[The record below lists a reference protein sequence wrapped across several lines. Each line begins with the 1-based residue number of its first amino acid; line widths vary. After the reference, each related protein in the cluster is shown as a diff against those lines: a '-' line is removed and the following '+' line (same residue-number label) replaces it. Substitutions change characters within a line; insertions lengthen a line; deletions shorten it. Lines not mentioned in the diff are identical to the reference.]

1 MEKKKNRQKEIL
13 DKILGAGLSEKEL
26 NEILKDQDH
35 EGVFRQAARMLEYL
49 RQCGQQR
56 VKWNNIQVLSGRL
69 ASKVY
74 DDFIFKNTPGNERA
88 GICRYDSSIF
98 PLPDGV
104 RPAAVD
110 TRRLRYTLD
119 SCDLELSIYP
129 INLEAVEL
137 IGQIRGLSRGTSVDV
152 ALRTKGGVYETR
164 ADKYQLFRFNQIPS
178 GIYRLYL
185 FSNKDEIGFINLE
198 L

>member
-1 MEKKKNRQKEIL
+1 MKKKKDGQKEIL
-13 DKILGAGLSEKEL
+13 DKILGAGLSEREL
-26 NEILKDQDH
+26 TEITKDQGQ
-35 EGVFRQAARMLEYL
+35 EGVFMQAAKMLECL
-49 RQCGQQR
+49 EQCGRQR
-56 VKWNNIQVLSGRL
+56 VKWSNIQILSERL

-88 GICRYDSSIF
+88 GVCRYDSSIF
-98 PLPDGV
+98 PVPDGV

-129 INLEAVEL
+129 INLEAFEL
-137 IGQIRGLSRGTSVDV
+137 IGQIHGQPHDTSVNV
-152 ALRTKGGVYETR
+152 VLTAKGGSFETR
-164 ADKYQLFRFNQIPS
+164 TDRFHLFRFKRIPC
-178 GIYRLYL
+178 GTYRLCLYYD
-185 FSNKDEIGFINLE
+185 KDEIGFINLE